1 MKLDTK
7 HADADNGWLERA
19 LEADAREQA
28 AAYIAD
34 DGFTAAVMARLP
46 APVTLPAW
54 RRPVL
59 AVLWLIAGGAVAV
72 ALPDLFY
79 DVFRSL
85 VAMVV
90 GQPLTLSR
98 IAVVLTLLCAATWS
112 TIVYAMRA
120 E

>member
-1 MKLDTK
+1 MDTS
-7 HADADNGWLERA
+7 HADADTGWLEQA
-19 LEADAREQA
+19 LKADAREHA
-28 AAYIAD
+28 AAYLAD

-46 APVTLPAW
+46 APATLPAW

-59 AVLWLIAGGAVAV
+59 ALLWLIAGAAVAA
-72 ALPDLFY
+72 ALPELFY
-79 DVFRSL
+79 DVFRGL

-90 GQPLTLSR
+90 GQPLTWSR
-98 IAVVLTLLCAATWS
+98 IAVPITLLAATTWS

>member
-1 MKLDTK
+1 MQTN
-7 HADADNGWLERA
+7 HADADNGWLEQV
-19 LEADAREQA
+19 LKADAREHA
-28 AAYIAD
+28 SAYVAD

-46 APVTLPAW
+46 APATLPAW

-59 AVLWLIAGGAVAV
+59 AMLWLIAGGAVAV

-79 DVFRSL
+79 DVFRGL

-98 IAVVLTLLCAATWS
+98 IAVVITLLGATTWS

-120 E
+120 D

>member
-1 MKLDTK
+1 MDTN
-7 HADADNGWLERA
+7 HADADNGWLEQA
-19 LEADAREQA
+19 LKADAREHA
-28 AAYIAD
+28 AAYLAD

-46 APVTLPAW
+46 APATLPAW

-59 AVLWLIAGGAVAV
+59 VLLWLIAGGAVAA

-79 DVFRSL
+79 DVFRGL
-85 VAMVV
+85 VAIVV

-98 IAVVLTLLCAATWS
+98 IAVVLMLLGVTTWS
-112 TIVYAMRA
+112 TIVYAMRT

>member
-1 MKLDTK
+1 MDTK
-7 HADADNGWLERA
+7 HADADNGWLEQA
-19 LEADAREQA
+19 LKADAREHA
-28 AAYIAD
+28 AAYVAD
-34 DGFTAAVMARLP
+34 DGFTAKVMAQLP
-46 APVTLPAW
+46 AAATLPAW

-59 AVLWLIAGGAVAV
+59 ALLWLIAGSAVAV
-72 ALPDLFY
+72 ALPELFY
-79 DVFRSL
+79 DVFRGL

-98 IAVVLTLLCAATWS
+98 IAVVVIVLGATMWS

>member
-1 MKLDTK
+1 LKLDTK
-7 HADADNGWLERA
+7 HADADNGWLEQA
-19 LEADAREQA
+19 LKADAREQA

-34 DGFTAAVMARLP
+34 DGFTATVMARLP
-46 APVTLPAW
+46 APATLPAW

-59 AVLWLIAGGAVAV
+59 ALLWLIAGGAVAV

-98 IAVVLTLLCAATWS
+98 IAVVLTLLGAATWS

>member
-7 HADADNGWLERA
+7 HANADDGWLEQA
-19 LEADAREQA
+19 LKADAREQA

-46 APVTLPAW
+46 APATLPAW

-59 AVLWLIAGGAVAV
+59 ALLWLIAGGAVAV

-90 GQPLTLSR
+90 AQPLTLSR
-98 IAVVLTLLCAATWS
+98 IAVVIMLLGAATWS

>member
-1 MKLDTK
+1 M
-7 HADADNGWLERA
+7 DADDTDDGWLEQA
-19 LEADAREQA
+19 LVADAREHA
-28 AAYIAD
+28 AGYVAD

-54 RRPVL
+54 RRPVVVL
-59 AVLWLIAGGAVAV
+59 LWLIAGGAVAT
-72 ALPDLFY
+72 ALPDLLY
-79 DVFRSL
+79 DVFRGL
-85 VAMVV
+85 AALVV

-98 IAVVLTLLCAATWS
+98 VAVAAMLLAATLWS